1 MPFQD
6 LTLSLARHGKIFGVV
21 NYTDNLLVINDP
33 KIVYELSI
41 KEMNKFPVRF
51 HRYFGTSSL
60 SESVFMIPATDKW
73 KRLRSIVTPAFTS
86 GKLRAMSEPIDQIV
100 QNFINSI
107 EPYSRTGEQF
117 DLKLY
122 TSALTMDVI
131 SACAYGLKIDSI
143 NEPKHPIVN
152 HAKRIL
158 SIDVTFSQVFCYVF
172 PQLAK
177 FLGFEAFDINSSK
190 YFDQVT
196 FSIIEKRLKQ
206 NPKQYKDLIG
216 LIMEQECLN
225 ENDVNP
231 SKGISKREIAGL
243 GIIFFLAG
251 HDTTNTTLCHIFH
264 YLIRYPEWQ
273 DRIYEELSKHDKL
286 TDFDLL
292 KSLPILN
299 AVINETLRLN
309 PPLILVGRGN
319 YEEQKLLDTGIVVPK
334 NCSISFHVNVIQ
346 RDPDYFDD
354 PDSFKPQRFIDD
366 PKLES
371 SIAFMPFGVGPR
383 LCVGMRFALNEL
395 RITLANFVKN
405 YRLDP
410 DPKHKVG

>member
-73 KRLRSIVTPAFTS
+73 KRLRSIVTPAF
-86 GKLRAMSEPIDQIV
+86 
-100 QNFINSI
+100 
-107 EPYSRTGEQF
+107 
-117 DLKLY
+117 

-206 NPKQYKDLIG
+206 NPKQYRDLIG

-273 DRIYEELSKHDKL
+273 DKIYAELSKQDKL

-319 YEEQKLLDTGIVVPK
+319 YDEQKLLDTGIVVPK